1 MSRNHMDIPAEDL
14 KAIND
19 SFKIHPDAETLGKD
33 GSGRMLGAE
42 KKLVNEREF
51 EISDFRGRKL
61 KHQKSLVPVD
71 GKQIVIGIAGQMFDS
86 VPLRLRNEVVW
97 FESDFE

>member
-1 MSRNHMDIPAEDL
+1 MKREIEIPVQDL

-19 SFKIHPDAETLGKD
+19 SFKARPGEAIRRNEFGENLNAERVVT
-33 GSGRMLGAE
+33 
-42 KKLVNEREF
+42 NEREYQ
-51 EISDFRGRKL
+51 ISDFRGRKL

-71 GKQIVIGIAGQMFDS
+71 GKQITIGVAGEMFDN
-86 VPLRLRNEVVW
+86 VPLRLRNLVVW